1 MINKSTTRMTTLMEP
16 EKMSTKKKRKMT
28 WMKRRN
34 MKRMANQPRRKE
46 TEILLSNYGQTI
58 AL

>member
-34 MKRMANQPRRKE
+34 MERMANQPRRKE

-58 AL
+58 AI